1 MITQIKISDLFRLEK
16 ESKAIKDRII
26 RDIRNF
32 FEHEKEENYY
42 KPVMVGNFLSNNYI
56 ARKSKGDRKRL
67 SVKNYLNKIKPYLKN
82 IINNLKKSDMS
93 KIQLKIAINFIPSKD
108 NEQVKH
114 SKSDNMEIM
123 INDKAYEVI
132 EELFKWLIKYIKLD
146 WKNE

>member
-1 MITQIKISDLFRLEK
+1 
-16 ESKAIKDRII
+16 
-26 RDIRNF
+26 
-32 FEHEKEENYY
+32 
-42 KPVMVGNFLSNNYI
+42 MVGNFLSNNYI

-93 KIQLKIAINFIPSKD
+93 KIQLKIAINFINSKD